1 MSRTKR
7 VPFADSLDIWLETAS
22 EIEIRDAA
30 GAMAV
35 WARVRR
41 FPWRFKIETAALS
54 DARHIEPVAN
64 EGPLF
69 KESK

>member
-1 MSRTKR
+1 MSRTKK

-41 FPWRFKIETAALS
+41 FPWRLKIEAA
-54 DARHIEPVAN
+54 PV
-64 EGPLF
+64 EKPLPLLDGG
-69 KESK
+69 KK